1 MLDRELS
8 AVRAD
13 THVSQMALNDTRVDV
28 FRLRTKVRVLDT
40 RGSS

>member
-13 THVSQMALNDTRVDV
+13 THISQKAQNDSRADV
-28 FRLRTKVRVLDT
+28 FRLRTNVCVIDT